1 MFSNERAVFYV
12 DNPLQAVPLLQF
24 LRANGIEAD
33 TLDADDMGGMNP
45 ALTFTHGSGIVVAQE
60 DADRAREL
68 IADFVD
74 AGEDDAGEDDAG
86 EDDAGED
93 DAGEDEAGEDE
104 AGEDEAGEDDAEEPD
119 GQSPDEPMSAEP
131 VQDGGVGDA

>member
-74 AGEDDAGEDDAG
+74 AGEDDAGED
-86 EDDAGED
+86 
-93 DAGEDEAGEDE
+93 
-104 AGEDEAGEDDAEEPD
+104 EAGEDDAEEPD